1 MGNSPMPS
9 HTQSLTLSASQ
20 TKRQMYEADKLS
32 LTLNLD
38 TFGTSVIRR
47 IFAQTRQHHLIKIIQ
62 KIWDKSKLIKFL
74 EDIHIANIEILDS
87 V

>member
-9 HTQSLTLSASQ
+9 HTQSLTLSTQQ

-47 IFAQTRQHHLIKIIQ
+47 IFVQTRQHHLIKII
-62 KIWDKSKLIKFL
+62 
-74 EDIHIANIEILDS
+74 
-87 V
+87 